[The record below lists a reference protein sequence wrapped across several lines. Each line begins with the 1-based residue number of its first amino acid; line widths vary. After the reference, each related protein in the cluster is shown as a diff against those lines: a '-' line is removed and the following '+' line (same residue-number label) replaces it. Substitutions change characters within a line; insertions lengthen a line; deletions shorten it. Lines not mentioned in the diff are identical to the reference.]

1 MIKRHSIKIS
11 LLSLVGAFI
20 ISCGSSQD
28 QNSKI
33 NFNLSEFTDD
43 GLRERPKG
51 EFSAIN
57 YEFCI
62 PASEETLKEVQ
73 AIDSTAGV
81 MKGSKGRSGC
91 TDKEW
96 LVIGSSRQPGFKTV
110 ITKLASLKYIRKI
123 NETFW
128 E

>member
-1 MIKRHSIKIS
+1 MRK
-11 LLSLVGAFI
+11 FI
-20 ISCGSSQD
+20 IILILIPVFTWLFSCSSSKD